1 MKISTLIED
10 ARRYVVGYYEDEDEK
25 YVHWT
30 EDDWLSYVRL
40 AVGVIAMVDVEMFTK
55 VIDVELQP
63 GQVQE
68 LPDSCE
74 TLRSVRG
81 QRKDDGTI
89 SHFIRK
95 RSYNSLRIPRI
106 TRPTCKATTVGDGS
120 YKVESYAV
128 DDNDKGM
135 VIVDPPVPV
144 GFTGSLVV
152 TCYSP
157 PKIDSLDEDL
167 PFDDSHATIV
177 FELILY
183 YAWGVDIED
192 NANRERSNTH
202 WNNALKLMDIRDV
215 AQQRALL
222 RKVQAAR
229 NG

>member
-40 AVGVIAMVDVEMFTK
+40 AVGVMAMADVELFTN
-55 VIDVELQP
+55 VIDVPLQP

-68 LPDSCE
+68 LPASCN

-81 QRKDDGTI
+81 QRADDGSI
-89 SHFIRK
+89 SHFVRK
-95 RSYNSLRIPRI
+95 RSYNSMRLPRI
-106 TRPTCKATTVGDGS
+106 TRPTCKAITVGDGS
-120 YKVESYAV
+120 YKVEAYAV

-135 VIVDPPVPV
+135 ILVEPPVPV
-144 GFTGSLVV
+144 GFEGSLVV

-157 PKIDSLDEDL
+157 PRIDSLDEDL

-192 NANRERSNTH
+192 QANRERSNTH

-215 AQQRALL
+215 AQQRALM
-222 RKVQAAR
+222 RKVQVAH